1 MRNEPAVSVIMIFL
15 NAGRYIA
22 ESIETVLSQT
32 YENFELILVDDGSSD
47 GSTRIARACESDHAD
62 KVRYLEHPGHQN
74 LGMSASRNA
83 GISHARGRFIAFLD
97 ADDKWL
103 PRKLETQVAVL
114 EGRPDVALV
123 YDASM
128 VWYPPQNDPPREE
141 RLGPPRRLG
150 VEPNTLIE
158 PPRLIPLFLRG
169 VALTPGT
176 CSVLVRREA
185 VRHVGGFMA
194 DFRGLYEDQVF
205 FYKLCLEH
213 PVFLCDGS
221 TALYRQHAD
230 SSCYQAEAAGL
241 YHSDNRPSSTGRRFL
256 EWLNRYLRERGIED
270 SAVHAAL
277 EEATWPYRHPVLY
290 AARRVLA
297 RHARSW
303 AMTAARRSLPPALR
317 KGIRRLLEA

>member
-47 GSTRIARACESDHAD
+47 GSTRIARACASDHAD
-62 KVRYLEHPGHQN
+62 KVRYIDHPGHQN

-83 GISHARGRFIAFLD
+83 GIDHARGRFIAFLD

-103 PRKLETQVAVL
+103 PHKLETQVAVL
-114 EGRPDVALV
+114 EGRLDVALV

-128 VWYPPQNDPPREE
+128 MWYPPQNNPPREE
-141 RLGPPRRLG
+141 RLGPLRKLG

-158 PPRLIPLFLRG
+158 PPRLIPLFLQG
-169 VALTPGT
+169 VAETPGT

-185 VRHVGGFMA
+185 VQHVGGFMA

-205 FYKLCLEH
+205 FYKLCLEY

-230 SSCYQAEAAGL
+230 SSCHQAEAAGL
-241 YHSDNRPSSTGRRFL
+241 YYPDNRPSSAQHRFL
-256 EWLNRYLRERGIED
+256 GWLIRYLRERGIDD
-270 SAVHAAL
+270 STVHAAL
-277 EEATWPYRHPVLY
+277 DKVTWPYRHPILY
-290 AARRVLA
+290 AATRGFAGRT
-297 RHARSW
+297 RS
-303 AMTAARRSLPPALR
+303 
-317 KGIRRLLEA
+317 